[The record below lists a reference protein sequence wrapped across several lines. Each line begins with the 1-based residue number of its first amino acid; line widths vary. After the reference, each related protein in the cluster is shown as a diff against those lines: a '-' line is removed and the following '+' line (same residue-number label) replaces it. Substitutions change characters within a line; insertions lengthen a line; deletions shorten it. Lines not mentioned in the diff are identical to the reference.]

1 MRKKSTE
8 QAKLKEEQD
17 DDMRQMEEVKKN
29 KKIDLQVSFIII
41 PKLFK
46 RLMFY
51 FK

>member
-1 MRKKSTE
+1 VRKKSTE